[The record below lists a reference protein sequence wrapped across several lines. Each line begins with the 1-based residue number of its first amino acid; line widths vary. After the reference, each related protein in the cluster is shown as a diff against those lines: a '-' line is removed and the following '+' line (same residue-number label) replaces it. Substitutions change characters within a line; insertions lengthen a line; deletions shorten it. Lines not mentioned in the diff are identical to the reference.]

1 MEQTLSIIK
10 PDGVERNLIGSIVA
24 KFEEAGLRIAA
35 MKKST
40 FLKEKRKLS
49 TQYTLSVHSSVS

>member
-40 FLKEKRKLS
+40 FLEEKLKLS